1 MRIVLLGN
9 KAAGAGNGLAAYRYL
24 MRKFNALE
32 HDATRLGAFDFVDI
46 TGDNLVDSLS
56 RLSSLEIGSYDLL
69 VVAGGDGTVT
79 LALDAVADTDA
90 ALAII
95 PAGTGNDGARHF
107 GITDWRRSADRLLNN
122 LKAGHLNTVKTD
134 LIKATFAADDS
145 RQRWVLSVVTA
156 GVDAAINQRA
166 NNYDWPR
173 NRGRYVR
180 AAVREF
186 ATLKGYH
193 YELTLD
199 GVKLPPQRLHLVAFA
214 NTSYYGGG
222 MHIAPQA
229 SATDGQGT
237 LVSVDPVARFT
248 VLRVFPRIF
257 SGTHVNHPAVHMTN
271 ATALTIDGPD
281 LPLLYGDGEPLGR
294 APVTLE
300 VISDALTLVDNWS
313 NN

>member
-1 MRIVLLGN
+1 MPDV
-9 KAAGAGNGLAAYRYL
+9 KAGQRYGF
-24 MRKFNALE
+24 RVYGRENA
-32 HDATRLGAFDFVDI
+32 
-46 TGDNLVDSLS
+46 
-56 RLSSLEIGSYDLL
+56 
-69 VVAGGDGTVT
+69 
-79 LALDAVADTDA
+79 DA